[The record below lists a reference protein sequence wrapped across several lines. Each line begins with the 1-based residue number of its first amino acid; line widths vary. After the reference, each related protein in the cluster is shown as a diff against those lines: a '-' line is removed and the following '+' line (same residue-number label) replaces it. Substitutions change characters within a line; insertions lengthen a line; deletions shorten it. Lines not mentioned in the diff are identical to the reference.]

1 MNKLF
6 LVGVLIM
13 VACGG
18 LFLAGFDDRKIESK
32 GEDVGV
38 FSVRTQNEAD
48 LILDNVP
55 EGVEVFI
62 INKDMSPLMAIEV
75 GGNI

>member
-18 LFLAGFDDRKIESK
+18 LFLAGFDDSKIEDK
-32 GEDVGV
+32 
-38 FSVRTQNEAD
+38 
-48 LILDNVP
+48 
-55 EGVEVFI
+55 
-62 INKDMSPLMAIEV
+62 NKDDINLEEQIYQGPVPQGYNVDHFRKTGETIMEEID
-75 GGNI
+75 